1 MREKER
7 ERARSREKETKI
19 DRGIEKGWKSS
30 ATNKV
35 YIYICYVYDSFNTI
49 QTTTIEIA

>member
-1 MREKER
+1 MRDKER
-7 ERARSREKETKI
+7 ESAWSREKETKI
-19 DRGIEKGWKSS
+19 DSGIEKGWKSG

-35 YIYICYVYDSFNTI
+35 YIYICYVYYSFNTI